1 MTATTPAKIQVFTYK
16 DGLLARLA
24 HDLRLSLARFEITR
38 EGDEIRGR
46 FWPGSLTVDGAVGR
60 GGELDTRAL
69 SASDR
74 SKIAGNI
81 AEHVL
86 DLARFPEASF
96 AGKLAAGEQ
105 AGEQAADGA
114 HTLVGTL
121 TLVGRAVPLRVCVR
135 AAGGRL
141 VAEVPLVPSRWGI
154 APYRALAG
162 AIKLQDRVLV
172 TLDLPANMDRWSGIA

>member
-1 MTATTPAKIQVFTYK
+1 MTATTPAKIEVFTYK

-24 HDLRLSLARFEITR
+24 HDLRLSLGRFEIVR

-46 FWPGSLTVDGAVGR
+46 FWPGSLTVDGAIGR

-69 SASDR
+69 SGSDR

-81 AEHVL
+81 AERVL
-86 DLARFPEASF
+86 DLARFPEAGF
-96 AGKLAAGEQ
+96 TGKLAAGE
-105 AGEQAADGA
+105 GT
-114 HTLVGTL
+114 HTLEGTL
-121 TLVGRAVPLRVCVR
+121 TLVGRAVPLRVSVR

-141 VAEVPLVPSRWGI
+141 LAEVLLVPSRWGI

-172 TLDLPANMDRWSGIA
+172 KLDLPADMERWSGPA

>member
-1 MTATTPAKIQVFTYK
+1 MTVTTPAKIEVFTYK

-24 HDLRLSLARFEITR
+24 HDLRLSLGRFEIVR

-46 FWPGSLTVDGAVGR
+46 FWPGSLTVDGAIGR

-69 SASDR
+69 SGSDR

-81 AEHVL
+81 AERVL
-86 DLARFPEASF
+86 DLARFPEAAF
-96 AGKLAAGEQ
+96 TGKLAAGE
-105 AGEQAADGA
+105 GT
-114 HTLVGTL
+114 HTLEGTL
-121 TLVGRAVPLRVCVR
+121 TLVGRAVPLRVSVR

-141 VAEVPLVPSRWGI
+141 LAEVLLVPSRWGI

-172 TLDLPANMDRWSGIA
+172 KLDLPADMKSWSGPA

>member
-1 MTATTPAKIQVFTYK
+1 MTATTPAKIEVFTYK

-24 HDLRLSLARFEITR
+24 HDLRLSLGRFEIVR

-46 FWPGSLTVDGAVGR
+46 FWPGSLTVDGAIGR

-69 SASDR
+69 SGSDR

-81 AEHVL
+81 AERVL
-86 DLARFPEASF
+86 DLARFPEAAF
-96 AGKLAAGEQ
+96 TGKLAAGE
-105 AGEQAADGA
+105 GT
-114 HTLVGTL
+114 HTLEGTL
-121 TLVGRAVPLRVCVR
+121 TLVGRAVPLRVSVR

-141 VAEVPLVPSRWGI
+141 LAEVLLVPSRWGI

-172 TLDLPANMDRWSGIA
+172 KLDLPADMERWSGPA

>member
-1 MTATTPAKIQVFTYK
+1 MTATTPAKIEVFTYK

-24 HDLRLSLARFEITR
+24 HDLRLSLGRFEIVR

-46 FWPGSLTVDGAVGR
+46 FWPGSLTVDGAIGR

-86 DLARFPEASF
+86 DLARFPEAAF
-96 AGKLAAGEQ
+96 TGKLAAGE
-105 AGEQAADGA
+105 GT
-114 HTLVGTL
+114 HTLEGTL
-121 TLVGRAVPLRVCVR
+121 TLVGRAVPLRVSVR

-141 VAEVPLVPSRWGI
+141 LAEVPLVPSRWGI

-172 TLDLPANMDRWSGIA
+172 KLDLPADMERWSAPA

>member
-1 MTATTPAKIQVFTYK
+1 MTPTAPAKIEVFTYK

-24 HDLRLSLARFEITR
+24 HDLRLSLARFEIVR

-60 GGELDTRAL
+60 GGAVDARAL
-69 SASDR
+69 SAGDR
-74 SKIAGNI
+74 RKIAGNI

-86 DLARFPEASF
+86 DLARFPEVSF
-96 AGKLAAGEQ
+96 VGKLVAGEQ
-105 AGEQAADGA
+105 GT
-114 HTLVGTL
+114 HTVDGTL
-121 TLVGRAVPLRVCVR
+121 TLVGRGVPLRVAVR

-141 VAEVPLVPSRWGI
+141 SAEVPLVPSRWGI

-172 TLDLPANMDRWSGIA
+172 KLDLPAELERWSGMA

>member
-1 MTATTPAKIQVFTYK
+1 MTVTTPAKIEVFTYK

-24 HDLRLSLARFEITR
+24 HDLRLSLGRFEIVR
-38 EGDEIRGR
+38 AGDEIRGR
-46 FWPGSLTVDGAVGR
+46 FWPGSLTVDGAIGR

-74 SKIAGNI
+74 RKITGNI

-86 DLARFPEASF
+86 DLARFPEAGF
-96 AGKLAAGEQ
+96 TGKLVAGEQ
-105 AGEQAADGA
+105 AGERT
-114 HTLVGTL
+114 HTLEGTL
-121 TLVGRAVPLRVCVR
+121 TLVGRAAPLRVSVR

-141 VAEVPLVPSRWGI
+141 LAEVPLVPSRWGI

-172 TLDLPANMDRWSGIA
+172 KLDLPADMERWSGPA

>member
-24 HDLRLSLARFEITR
+24 HDLRLSLGRFEITR

-105 AGEQAADGA
+105 GEGT

-121 TLVGRAVPLRVCVR
+121 TLVGRAVPLRVSVR

>member
-1 MTATTPAKIQVFTYK
+1 MTPTAPAKIEVFTYK

-24 HDLRLSLARFEITR
+24 HDLRLSLGRFEVVR

-60 GGELDTRAL
+60 GGEVDARAL
-69 SASDR
+69 SAADKQ
-74 SKIAGNI
+74 KIAGNI

-86 DLARFPEASF
+86 DLARFPEVSF
-96 AGKLAAGEQ
+96 AGKLVAGEQ
-105 AGEQAADGA
+105 TID
-114 HTLVGTL
+114 GTL
-121 TLVGRAVPLRVCVR
+121 TLVGRAVPLQIAVR
-135 AAGGRL
+135 ATGGRL
-141 VAEVPLVPSRWGI
+141 LADVALVPSRWGI

-172 TLDLPANMDRWSGIA
+172 RLDLPVEPGDGRWQGQG